1 MHNDKTIQQE
11 AFLREARVQ
20 RQRLRRVFDCPEG
33 RDALS
38 FLERRFRIDLPVFQ
52 GKAGQYDPLDAMKR
66 DAHREVFLYI
76 RHQLELAIK
85 ESVTED
91 NND

>member
-20 RQRLRRVFDCPEG
+20 RQRMKRVFDTPEG
-33 RDALS
+33 RETLL

-52 GKAGQYDPLDAMKR
+52 GKPGQYDPLDAMKR

-76 RHQLELAIK
+76 RRQLELAVK
-85 ESVTED
+85 ESLTED
-91 NND
+91 NHD